1 MSYETA
7 SSLSSRSISCPAL
20 PPLHHLDT
28 LQENNDHSNCP
39 GSSKLTIRN
48 FGRAFHHIVFPSR
61 SGAVVRLDR
70 VAEATV
76 EDENAVCNTRPS
88 NPMKRKTRVYPTFRL
103 STSSTVSH
111 STASSPT
118 NKSQLSAV
126 LLAGE
131 DEEHEE
137 DDPAFTLW
145 HTERLHRARLAKL
158 TRHLGEEVPAE
169 MVLSPVFLSYRTS
182 HFPVHGGYHRK
193 RRSLDPL
200 SFVQESFVA
209 RSEGVLRR
217 SKSLE
222 GRGDTRRTLSV
233 TGATPTMPSKKCI
246 AGGVCIAENTT
257 NVVAI
262 PNQAPPPSTTSET
275 WHSNCPVNIPNS
287 NALHEGVS
295 MDTHSDSLLSHSSRL
310 SVGATSEAF
319 PFSLRAS
326 RIASRSGIL
335 PRRPVAADAS
345 RRVEKLANFFGV
357 GQEEVLAVSQSRGTA
372 QKLRFPS
379 SGATGDLAIGIHA
392 PNSQLEVE
400 VRVSKPARFWNSRAR
415 IKRVH
420 PDDVMDELRMMR
432 ASS

>member
-39 GSSKLTIRN
+39 GSSKLTIRS
-48 FGRAFHHIVFPSR
+48 FGRAFHHIVFPGR

-88 NPMKRKTRVYPTFRL
+88 NPMKRKTPVYPTFRL
-103 STSSTVSH
+103 STSSTASH
-111 STASSPT
+111 STASYVYVSTPRSPTTLITSFPPLDVSDIPSRSPT

-169 MVLSPVFLSYRTS
+169 MVLSPVFLSHRTP
-182 HFPVHGGYHRK
+182 HFSVHGGYHRK

-200 SFVQESFVA
+200 SFVQESFVT

-233 TGATPTMPSKKCI
+233 TGTTPTMPSKKCI
-246 AGGVCIAENTT
+246 AGGVCIAETT
-257 NVVAI
+257 V
-262 PNQAPPPSTTSET
+262 
-275 WHSNCPVNIPNS
+275 
-287 NALHEGVS
+287 
-295 MDTHSDSLLSHSSRL
+295 
-310 SVGATSEAF
+310 
-319 PFSLRAS
+319 
-326 RIASRSGIL
+326 
-335 PRRPVAADAS
+335 
-345 RRVEKLANFFGV
+345 
-357 GQEEVLAVSQSRGTA
+357 
-372 QKLRFPS
+372 
-379 SGATGDLAIGIHA
+379 
-392 PNSQLEVE
+392 
-400 VRVSKPARFWNSRAR
+400 
-415 IKRVH
+415 
-420 PDDVMDELRMMR
+420 
-432 ASS
+432 